1 MTISVE
7 QALTKA
13 QDVLFALQESNVEDV
28 DAYDLNGDYCPTE
41 DELTLLEV
49 IDFLQT
55 TSATGA
61 PLSTITALLSRYLN
75 QLDAQVAS
83 NERRQQGI
91 R

>member
-13 QDVLFALQESNVEDV
+13 QDVLFTLQESNVEDV

-49 IDFLQT
+49 IDFLQ
-55 TSATGA
+55 
-61 PLSTITALLSRYLN
+61 N

-91 R
+91 RRWIKVLQGK